1 MELVPLLIQL
11 ASGAVGGNLAGKL
24 LPNQSLGTVGN
35 SIAGILGGGL
45 GGQLLSM
52 LSGSGVD
59 AAAAMDMGGI
69 VKNLA
74 SGGLGGGALMAIVG
88 VIKGMIKK

>member
-1 MELVPLLIQL
+1 
-11 ASGAVGGNLAGKL
+11 
-24 LPNQSLGTVGN
+24 
-35 SIAGILGGGL
+35 
-45 GGQLLSM
+45 
-52 LSGSGVD
+52 
-59 AAAAMDMGGI
+59 MDMGGI